1 MGSSGLQLAQ
11 SAKREG
17 STDPEML
24 TPNGKRP
31 VRIPLR
37 LKILLSSSALLVA
50 LIGAMLI
57 YVSSQA
63 ERLVGQSIAKDLDQG
78 RMRVGDA
85 QNEQL
90 AGLRQT
96 ARLVASLP
104 QLKALLDKTD
114 FATIK
119 DFLVGYQQQN
129 QGPNVLI
136 VLDQRGKVVARTDA
150 LEPEPLPNAE
160 AQWTQPSLGGQSANV
175 LVTQDRVYNAAAAPA
190 EAGGTVFGFVIAGAS
205 IDDAY
210 ARSLRDFSRD
220 EIVIVGD
227 RRLGSTL
234 VATKLPWQ
242 TRAQWIAAVGTGDD
256 AHEVSIDNETY
267 EAVATP
273 LGAGD
278 SPLAICLQSRDR
290 ALAPY
295 RRIQVG
301 LLVLG
306 LLTALLGIS
315 ASAFLAR
322 SITAPVKKLVEG
334 TREVASG
341 NFDFHLEITSRD
353 EIGDLAKSFNVMIQ
367 GLRERA
373 HMQKFVSQS
382 TVEMIQSRDHRKVSA
397 GERKQLTIFFSDI
410 RGFTAMSERRGPEE
424 VVELLNDCLS
434 LQASKVKK
442 FSGDVDKYVGDAV
455 VALFDGEDMA
465 LNAIRCG
472 VEIHRAVAQQ
482 NVDHP
487 DRQPIELGIGIVTGE
502 VILGSIGSKDRL
514 DFTVIGSNV
523 NLCSRLCSLAGPR
536 EILIAE
542 STYQMVRDLVAAER
556 LDPLNVK
563 GFSEAVPVYRMSVK

>member
-1 MGSSGLQLAQ
+1 MGLSGAQ
-11 SAKREG
+11 PAPSAGRG
-17 STDPEML
+17 GLSDRGTL
-24 TPNGKRP
+24 NPNGPRAL
-31 VRIPLR
+31 RIPLS

-63 ERLVGQSIAKDLDQG
+63 DGLVGERIAKDLDQG

-104 QLKALLDKTD
+104 QLKALLGTD
-114 FATIK
+114 LATIR

-136 VLDQRGKVVARTDA
+136 VLDPRGNVVARTDT
-150 LEPEPLPNAE
+150 LDPEPVPNAE
-160 AQWTQPSLGGQSANV
+160 AQWTQPSLGGQPANGV
-175 LVTQDRVYNAAAAPA
+175 LTTKDRVYNAAAAPA
-190 EAGGTVFGFVIAGAS
+190 EAGGTVFGFVIAGSS
-205 IDDAY
+205 IDNAY
-210 ARSLRDFSRD
+210 ARWLSDIGHD
-220 EIVIVGD
+220 EIVILDD
-227 RRLGSTL
+227 RPLGSTL
-234 VATKLPWQ
+234 GAARLPWQ
-242 TRAQWIAAVGTGDD
+242 TRAQWIATEGNGDD
-256 AHEVSIDNETY
+256 PHEVSIDNETY
-267 EAVATP
+267 EAVAKP
-273 LGAGD
+273 LAPGD

-334 TREVASG
+334 TREVAAG
-341 NFDFHLEITSRD
+341 NFDFRLDITSSD

-373 HMQKFVSQS
+373 QMQKFVSQS
-382 TVEMIQSRDHRKVSA
+382 TVEMIQSRDDRKFSA

-424 VVELLNDCLS
+424 VVELLNQCLS

-455 VALFDGEDMA
+455 VALFDGQDMA
-465 LNAIRCG
+465 LNAIRCA
-472 VEIHRAVAQQ
+472 VEIHKALAQQ
-482 NVDHP
+482 NAEHP

-502 VILGSIGSKDRL
+502 VILGSIGSEERL
-514 DFTVIGSNV
+514 DFTAIGSNV
-523 NLCSRLCSLAGPR
+523 NLCSRLCSLAGAR

-563 GFSEAVPVYRMSVK
+563 GFSEAVPVYKMCVG

>member
-1 MGSSGLQLAQ
+1 
-11 SAKREG
+11 
-17 STDPEML
+17 
-24 TPNGKRP
+24 
-31 VRIPLR
+31 
-37 LKILLSSSALLVA
+37 
-50 LIGAMLI
+50 
-57 YVSSQA
+57 
-63 ERLVGQSIAKDLDQG
+63 
-78 RMRVGDA
+78 
-85 QNEQL
+85 
-90 AGLRQT
+90 
-96 ARLVASLP
+96 
-104 QLKALLDKTD
+104 
-114 FATIK
+114 
-119 DFLVGYQQQN
+119 
-129 QGPNVLI
+129 
-136 VLDQRGKVVARTDA
+136 
-150 LEPEPLPNAE
+150 LPNAE
-160 AQWTQPSLGGQSANV
+160 AQWTQPSLGGQSANGV
-175 LVTQDRVYNAAAAPA
+175 LITKDRVYNAAAAPA

-210 ARSLRDFSRD
+210 ARSLRDFSHD
-220 EIVIVGD
+220 EIVILGD
-227 RRLGSTL
+227 RTLGSTL
-234 VATKLPWQ
+234 VAPRLPWQ

-256 AHEVSIDNETY
+256 PHEVSIDNETY
-267 EAVATP
+267 EVVATP
-273 LGAGD
+273 LGVGD
-278 SPLAICLQSRDR
+278 LPLAICLQSRDR

-315 ASAFLAR
+315 ANAFVAR

-341 NFDFHLEITSRD
+341 NFDFHLEINSRD

-373 HMQKFVSQS
+373 QMQKFVSQS

-465 LNAIRCG
+465 LNAIRCA
-472 VEIHRAVAQQ
+472 VEIHRALAQQ
-482 NVDHP
+482 NAEHP

-536 EILIAE
+536 EILIGE
-542 STYQMVRDLVAAER
+542 STYQMVRDLIAAER

-563 GFSEAVPVYRMSVK
+563 GFSEAVPVYLMRVK